1 VHNNHSQKM
10 VENPN
15 NGIRK
20 SSGYFNSWGIK
31 GEKHDKN
38 KSITPV
44 LKESHSIP
52 NFQSQF

>member
-1 VHNNHSQKM
+1 MHNNHSQKM
-10 VENPN
+10 LENPN